1 MKNLRNYHTKNLSS
15 SNQLDLSPHPSALLE
30 SLRSIGYTLET
41 ALADIIDNSITAKS
55 SSVSVRFLWNSGI
68 PWVAIVDDGKGMSRE
83 ELIEAMRFG
92 SRTPIEDRDENDLGR
107 FGLGMKTASIS
118 QCRHLTVVSTRKGN
132 LSACEWDLD
141 KIAANESASWFA
153 GLLEPTN
160 ISGDALLSSLVEDFL
175 AKKSSGTVLL
185 WRRLDNSTVEKGNSF
200 AETRFSE
207 DMNSARKHLEMV
219 FHRFLSPDPGK
230 SAIRMDF
237 NGNALEAFNPFGPTI
252 PARQELPSETVRIE
266 GRKMQVQPYILPH
279 QSKVPKAQYEQY
291 AGEQGYVQN
300 QGFYIYRNRRLI
312 VKATWFRLIKK
323 EELNKL
329 IRVRVD
335 IPNSLDHLWK
345 IDVKKSQASPPEA
358 VRKELK
364 KIIGRISGAGKEV
377 FNRRA
382 TKLKNRALNPV
393 WCREVADGKI
403 RYCVNEEHPL
413 IKSMLEQG
421 TKEQAG
427 QMRTCLRLINET
439 FPHELFFADAA
450 SDTAEFETPTHEEA
464 EIRQIAV
471 QLIDALRMCGY
482 EGEELRK
489 QLLKTEAFPF
499 PSKLIDELLP
509 EPK

>member
-1 MKNLRNYHTKNLSS
+1 MSTSGH
-15 SNQLDLSPHPSALLE
+15 LDLSPHPSALLE

-55 SSVSVRFLWNSGI
+55 SSVSVRFLWDGGV
-68 PWVAIVDDGKGMSRE
+68 PWVAIIDDGHGMTRQ

-92 SRTPIEDRDENDLGR
+92 SRTPIEARDENDLGR

-118 QCRHLTVVSTRKGN
+118 QCRHLTVVSKRKGE

-141 KIAANESASWFA
+141 KIAANGSADWLA
-153 GLLEPTN
+153 GLLDPAN
-160 ISGDALLSSLVEDFL
+160 IPGDALLGSLVGEFL
-175 AKKSSGTVLL
+175 ANRTSGTILL
-185 WRRLDNSTVEKGNSF
+185 WRRLDNSSVEKGNSV

-207 DMNSARKHLEMV
+207 DMDSARKHLEMV

-237 NGNALEAFNPFGPTI
+237 NGNALEAFNPFGPSI

-279 QSKVPKAQYEQY
+279 QSKVPKVLYEEY

-345 IDVKKSQASPPEA
+345 IDVKKSQATPPEA
-358 VRKELK
+358 VRRELK

-382 TKLKNRALNPV
+382 TKLKNRTMNPV
-393 WCREVADGKI
+393 WCREVSDGKI

-413 IKSMLEQG
+413 LKSLLEQAS
-421 TKEQAG
+421 KEQAG
-427 QMRTCLRLINET
+427 QLKTCLRLINET
-439 FPHELFFADAA
+439 FPHELFFADVA
-450 SDTAEFETPTHEEA
+450 SDTAEFERPTHGAE
-464 EIRQIAV
+464 EIREAAV

-482 EGEELRK
+482 EGDDLRK
-489 QLLKTEAFPF
+489 QVFRTEAFPF
-499 PSKLIDELLP
+499 PPELIEELISDKFDLN
-509 EPK
+509 E

>member
-1 MKNLRNYHTKNLSS
+1 MSAPD
-15 SNQLDLSPHPSALLE
+15 QLDLSPHPSALLE

-55 SSVSVRFLWNSGI
+55 ALVSVRFLWNGGV
-68 PWVAIVDDGKGMSRE
+68 PWVAIVDDGHGMTRE

-92 SRTPIEDRDENDLGR
+92 SRTPIEARDENDLGR

-118 QCRHLTVVSTRKGN
+118 QCRHLTVVSKRKGT
-132 LSACEWDLD
+132 LTACEWDLD
-141 KIAANESASWFA
+141 KIAANGSATWLA
-153 GLLEPTN
+153 GLIDPAT
-160 ISGDALLSSLVEDFL
+160 ISGDELLGSLVEEAL
-175 AKKSSGTVLL
+175 AKRTSGTVLL
-185 WRRLDNSTVEKGNSF
+185 WRRLDNSNVEKGNSV

-207 DMNSARKHLEMV
+207 EMDSARKHLEMV
-219 FHRFLSPDPGK
+219 FHRFLSPDLGK

-237 NGNALEAFNPFGPTI
+237 NGNALEAFNPFGPLI

-279 QSKVPKAQYEQY
+279 QSKVSKALYEQY

-345 IDVKKSQASPPEA
+345 IDVKKSQATPPEA
-358 VRKELK
+358 VRRELK

-382 TKLKNRALNPV
+382 TRLKNRSLNPV
-393 WCREVADGKI
+393 WCREVSDGRI

-413 IKSMLEQG
+413 LKSLLEQG

-427 QMRTCLRLINET
+427 QLRVCLRLINET

-450 SDTAEFETPTHEEA
+450 SDTTEFEKPTHGVE
-464 EIRQIAV
+464 EIRAAAI

-482 EGEELRK
+482 EGEDLRK
-489 QLLKTEAFPF
+489 QVYKTEAFPF
-499 PSKLIDELLP
+499 SPELIEELLLEKFDP
-509 EPK
+509 ND